1 MVFQNQDMNKGHRQ
15 RLRERF
21 ISDLGENM
29 PDYEVIELL
38 LMTSIARKD
47 VKPIAKALLTEFGTV
62 SGIFGADIDAIMA
75 VDGVGQST
83 AVMFKLVQ
91 RATSIVLKQE
101 IMNTNILNNWDKLIE
116 YCMVYM
122 AHSTVEQFRVIFLTS
137 RNRIIADEEQSR
149 GTINETSIYPRE
161 VIKRALSLNATA
173 VILVHNHPSGN
184 PSPSQEDI
192 HMTHEVMEAGATLN
206 IKVHDHIIIGKE
218 DIVSFKTAG
227 LI

>member
-1 MVFQNQDMNKGHRQ
+1 MVVQKQDMNKGHRQ

-29 PDYEVIELL
+29 PDYEIVELL
-38 LMTSIARKD
+38 LMTNIARKD
-47 VKPIAKALLTEFGTV
+47 VKPIAKALLKEFGTV

-75 VDGVGQST
+75 VEGVGQST

-101 IMNTNILNNWDKLIE
+101 IMNSNILNTWDKLME

-122 AHSTVEQFRVIFLTS
+122 AHSSVEQFRVIFLSS
-137 RNRIIADEEQSR
+137 RNRVIADEEQSR

-173 VILVHNHPSGN
+173 VILIHNHPSGN
-184 PSPSQEDI
+184 PSPSDADI
-192 HMTHEVMEAGATLN
+192 RMTYEVMEAGMTLN

-218 DIVSFKTAG
+218 DTFSFKTAG